1 MILPINVHNVHV
13 TIRIE
18 FKVCFPGVIK
28 AFPNDEPFAIVV
40 FDQEEAVVH
49 EEEHH
54 AYLIASLVS
63 SWYEICKSS
72 FESTAI
78 EGIRPTSPTVSTD
91 MFVQDDAEVH
101 DAEHVMYF
109 RSLVE
114 NKL

>member
-1 MILPINVHNVHV
+1 MSELN
-13 TIRIE
+13 
-18 FKVCFPGVIK
+18 PGRIK
-28 AFPNDEPFAIVV
+28 AFPNDEPFARVV
-40 FDQEEAVVH
+40 FDQEEAVVQ

-91 MFVQDDAEVH
+91 MFVQDDTEVQ
-101 DAEHVMYF
+101 DDEHVMYF
-109 RSLVE
+109 RSRVE
-114 NKL
+114 NSE